1 MSEIQHSQIQK
12 ESIPMTYNMR
22 VYIMTVE
29 STTHLRQNSVCVCA
43 RACIC
48 ILVHIFYILKVN
60 KLIAR
65 E

>member
-29 STTHLRQNSVCVCA
+29 STTHLRQNSVCVCVCA
-43 RACIC
+43 RVYLYFSAY
-48 ILVHIFYILKVN
+48 LLHTKS
-60 KLIAR
+60 KLIDC
-65 E
+65 